1 MNKIYLCGILA
12 MAAVASTSCS
22 NEETRVNEPKSDA
35 IEFGTYLGR
44 DAESRASVFTI
55 DNMNTEGFAVFASY
69 TEDSDFSDQA
79 IMNFMYNQKVT
90 HDGSAWT
97 YAPLKYWPNNPGDK
111 VSFFAYAPY
120 IENVAVPIANK
131 AKVTFT
137 VQDAVADQKDLVVAE
152 ALKNLTKQAITGNVN
167 FTFQHVLA
175 RVGLNVEAMFDL
187 VNSDVTGATDHN
199 TGNGSKATGTNI
211 KVTKVELIGKFDKE
225 GVIDLTD
232 SSWSGVAAAGE
243 DVIYTWQAANF
254 VSSVAD
260 NVTTTKQQLNDAA
273 HYAMII
279 PQSVEGM
286 KVRVTYTVTTT
297 DASLNGGNSAI
308 TNVITSDPFDFDF
321 AKGNAYMFNLHLG
334 MTSVKFDATVSN
346 WNIVGSETVVNL
358 PINFN

>member
-44 DAESRASVFTI
+44 DAESRASVFTT
-55 DNMNTEGFAVFASY
+55 DNMKTAGFAVFASY
-69 TEDSDFSDQA
+69 TKQENFSNQK
-79 IMNFMYNQKVT
+79 MNFMYNQKVT
-90 HDGSAWT
+90 LDGSAWK
-97 YAPLKYWPNNPGDK
+97 YSPLKYWPNNPGDK
-111 VSFFAYAPY
+111 VSFFAYAPH
-120 IENVAVPIANK
+120 NVNGAVTTDDEAQ
-131 AKVTFT
+131 VTFT
-137 VQDAVADQKDLVVAE
+137 VQDAVANQQDLVVAN

-167 FTFQHVLA
+167 FTFKHVLA

-199 TGNGSKATGTNI
+199 TENGSKATETTIN
-211 KVTKVELIGKFDKE
+211 VTKVELIGKFDKE
-225 GVIDLTD
+225 GVIDLTS
-232 SSWSGVAAAGE
+232 SSWSEVAAAAE

-279 PQSVEGM
+279 PQNVTGM

-308 TNVITSDPFDFDF
+308 TNLITSDPFDFNF
-321 AKGNAYMFNLHLG
+321 AQGYAYMFNLHLG
-334 MTSVKFDATVSN
+334 MTSVKFSASVND
-346 WNIVGSETVVNL
+346 WNDPVTETVVNL
-358 PINFN
+358 PINQ

>member
-1 MNKIYLCGILA
+1 

-44 DAESRASVFTI
+44 DAESRASVFTT
-55 DNMNTEGFAVFASY
+55 DNMKTAGFAVFASY
-69 TEDSDFSDQA
+69 TGQSTFSDQV
-79 IMNFMYNQKVT
+79 MNFMYNQKVT
-90 HDGSAWT
+90 YVGSAWQYT
-97 YAPLKYWPNNPGDK
+97 PLKYWPNNPNDK
-111 VSFFAYAPY
+111 VSFFAYAPH
-120 IENVAVPIANK
+120 NVLGATPTADK
-131 AKVTFT
+131 AQVTFT
-137 VQDAVADQKDLVVAE
+137 VQDLVANQKDLVVAD
-152 ALKNLTKQAITGNVN
+152 ALKDQTKQAITGNVN
-167 FTFQHVLA
+167 FTFKHVLA

-187 VNSDVTGATDHN
+187 VNSD
-199 TGNGSKATGTNI
+199 ATGTTPDNNTENGI
-211 KVTKVELIGKFDKE
+211 KATETTINVTKVELIGKFDKD
-225 GVIDLTD
+225 GVIDLTN
-232 SSWSGVAAAGE
+232 STWSGVAAAGE

-279 PQSVEGM
+279 PQNVTGM

-308 TNVITSDPFDFDF
+308 QNVITSEPFSFNF
-321 AKGNAYMFNLHLG
+321 AQGNAYMFNLHLG
-334 MTSVKFDATVSN
+334 MTSVKFDASVN
-346 WNIVGSETVVNL
+346 DWNTGSETVVNL

>member
-44 DAESRASVFTI
+44 DAESRASVFTT
-55 DNMNTEGFAVFASY
+55 DNMKTAGFAVFASY
-69 TEDSDFSDQA
+69 TGQSDFSDQT
-79 IMNFMYNQKVT
+79 MNFMYNQQVT
-90 HDGSAWT
+90 YNVSAWQ
-97 YAPLKYWPNNPGDK
+97 YSPLKYWPNNPGDK
-111 VSFFAYAPY
+111 VSFFAYAPH
-120 IENVAVPIANK
+120 NVLGAEPTANE
-131 AKVTFT
+131 AQVTFT
-137 VQDAVADQKDLVVAE
+137 VQDAVADQKDLVVAD
-152 ALKNLTKQAITGNVN
+152 ALKDQTKQAIAGKVT
-167 FTFQHVLA
+167 FTFKHVLA

-187 VNSDVTGATDHN
+187 VNGQGTGTTPDNGTD
-199 TGNGSKATGTNI
+199 NGDKATETTIN
-211 KVTKVELIGKFDKE
+211 VTKVELIGKFDKD
-225 GVIDLTD
+225 GVIDLTN
-232 SSWSGVAAAGE
+232 STWSGVAAAGE

-279 PQSVEGM
+279 PQNVTGM

-308 TNVITSDPFDFDF
+308 TNVITSEPFNFDF

-334 MTSVKFDATVSN
+334 MTSVKFDASVSG
-346 WNIVGSETVVNL
+346 WDIVGSETVVNL
-358 PINFN
+358 PINQ

>member
-44 DAESRASVFTI
+44 DAESRASVFTTG
-55 DNMNTEGFAVFASY
+55 NMETAGFAVFASY
-69 TEDSDFSDQA
+69 TGDSDFSNQK
-79 IMNFMYNQKVT
+79 MNFMYNQQVT
-90 HDGSAWT
+90 YNVSAWKYT
-97 YAPLKYWPNNPGDK
+97 PLKYWPNNPGDK
-111 VSFFAYAPY
+111 VSFFAYAPHG
-120 IENVAVPIANK
+120 VLGAVNTPNEAQ
-131 AKVTFT
+131 VTFT
-137 VQDAVADQKDLVVAE
+137 VQDAVANQKDLVVAD

-167 FTFQHVLA
+167 FTFKHVLA

-187 VNSDVTGATDHN
+187 VNDDATGATDSN
-199 TGNGSKATGTNI
+199 KDNGTKADGTIIN
-211 KVTKVELIGKFDKE
+211 VTKVELIGKFDKD
-225 GVIDLTD
+225 GVIDLTH
-232 SSWSGVAAAGE
+232 STWSDVAAAGE

-254 VSSVAD
+254 VSAVAND
-260 NVTTTKQQLNDAA
+260 VTTTKQQLNDAA

-279 PQSVEGM
+279 PQNVTGM

-308 TNVITSDPFDFDF
+308 TNVITSEPFNFDF

-334 MTSVKFDATVSN
+334 MTSVKFTASVSN
-346 WNIVGSETVVNL
+346 WETGSQTVVNL